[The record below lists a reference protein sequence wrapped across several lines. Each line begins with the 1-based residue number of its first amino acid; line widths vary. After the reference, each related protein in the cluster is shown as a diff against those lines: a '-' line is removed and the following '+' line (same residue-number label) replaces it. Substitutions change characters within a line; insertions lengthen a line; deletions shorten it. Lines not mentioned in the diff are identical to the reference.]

1 MHKWNHKSI
10 QFRIGMRTVKSA
22 VAVMIA
28 MAVVYFYGVT
38 TSRIIFAVLGA
49 MEAMQPTIKASLRSC
64 LTQVTGVISGA
75 VLGLLL

>member
-1 MHKWNHKSI
+1 MRKWNHKSI

-38 TSRIIFAVLGA
+38 TSRIIFAVLDDKILDAG
-49 MEAMQPTIKASLRSC
+49 EKTLKDIVGDDREE
-64 LTQVTGVISGA
+64 V
-75 VLGLLL
+75 